1 MTQTPKAAG
10 AETFGVRTADGRAL
24 HVLTAGPAD
33 GLPLVYHSGTP
44 SGLVPFEPMA
54 EAAAALGL
62 RLVTYARP
70 GYGESDPQPGRRV
83 ADAAA
88 DVITIL
94 DQLGAGR
101 CVTVGWSGG
110 GPHALAT
117 GALLGDRCLAAATIA
132 GVAPYRAEGLDFLA
146 GMGEENIEE
155 FGAAE
160 QGEAPLS
167 AFLAE
172 QMAALSGVTGPQVAE
187 ALGGLVTAVDQ
198 AALTGRF
205 AEYQAASFRAALSTG
220 IAGWRDDDLAF
231 VADWGFALADLRL
244 PVSIWQGDQDAM
256 VPFAHGQ
263 WLAAHIPGARAHL
276 LPGEGHLSLGIT
288 RIGDVLAELTDLA
301 GGR

>member
-1 MTQTPKAAG
+1 MTHPTETA
-10 AETFGVRTADGRAL
+10 AETFRIRTADGRAL
-24 HVLTAGPAD
+24 HVLTVGPAD

-54 EAAAALGL
+54 EAAAGLGL
-62 RLVTYARP
+62 RLVSYTRP
-70 GYGESDPQPGRRV
+70 GYGQSDPQPGRRV

-88 DVITIL
+88 DVSTIL

-101 CVTVGWSGG
+101 CVAVGWSGG

-146 GMGEENIEE
+146 GMGEENIAE
-155 FGAAE
+155 FAAAE
-160 QGEAPLS
+160 QGEEPLT

-172 QMAALSGVTGPQVAE
+172 QLTALSGVTGPQVAE

-198 AALTGRF
+198 AALTGSF

-231 VADWGFALADLRL
+231 VADWGFALTDLRL

-263 WLAAHIPGARAHL
+263 WLTAHIPAARAHL

-288 RIGDVLAELTDLA
+288 RIGDVLAELADLA
-301 GGR
+301 AGR

>member
-1 MTQTPKAAG
+1 MTQTPVAG
-10 AETFGVRTADGRAL
+10 AETFRIRTPYGRAL

-44 SGLVPFEPMA
+44 SGLVPFEPMVK
-54 EAAAALGL
+54 AAARLGL
-62 RLVTYARP
+62 RLVTYTRP

-88 DVITIL
+88 DVSTIL

-117 GALLGDRCLAAATIA
+117 GALLGGRCLAAATIA

-146 GMGEENIEE
+146 GMGEDNIAE
-155 FGAAE
+155 FGAAL
-160 QGEAPLS
+160 QGEEPLS

-172 QMAALSGVTGPQVAE
+172 QMAALSAVTGPQVAQ
-187 ALGGLVTAVDQ
+187 ALGGLVTAIDQ
-198 AALTGRF
+198 AALTGSF

-276 LPGEGHLSLGIT
+276 LPGEGHLSIGIA
-288 RIGDVLAELTDLA
+288 RVADVLAELMDLA
-301 GGR
+301 GGH